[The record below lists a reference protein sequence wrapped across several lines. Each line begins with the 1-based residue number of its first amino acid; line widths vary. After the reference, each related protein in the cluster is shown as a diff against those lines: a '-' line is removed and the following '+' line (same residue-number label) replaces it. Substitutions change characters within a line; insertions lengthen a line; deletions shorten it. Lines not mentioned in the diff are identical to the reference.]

1 MVVNQANYF
10 QFAIDDIEEA
20 HSHVSFGDLASDRA
34 GYKLRDTFDSEVLH
48 HMCGFTGAGARRTA
62 LETNS
67 TKADSNADN
76 DELLP
81 ANKLDITDFGGSDIG
96 GASEITS
103 IPIAAGGGAGGITS
117 PLAILNRI
125 ARQMDQASVDTDSR
139 WCVVDPVFA
148 EVLMDEDSKL
158 INSDFGGGDEL
169 RNGRMP
175 GQLRGFTIYKSNN
188 LPSLGTGAGTA
199 ASAGSEANM
208 GFLVAGHSSAVAT
221 AEQIAKTETFRS
233 PTTFADI
240 VQNAVIWTQ
249 NSTSRGSIYSRL
261 QLSVSYTILWGQVN
275 SCPQLYAL
283 RNFMPSTYIDLSNKT
298 LRRLNEVEIPV
309 SDFLTVRGV
318 QALVKDA
325 VRAAIAKINQAEF
338 EWPFNAAEFTQTLV
352 AGQSEYSGPQHLK
365 KLIGTHFRL

>member
-20 HSHVSFGDLASDRA
+20 HAHVSFGDLASDRA
-34 GYKLRDTFDSEVLH
+34 GFKLRDTFDSDVLH
-48 HMCGFTGAGARRTA
+48 HMAGFTAAGARRTA
-62 LETNS
+62 LETGS
-67 TKADSNADN
+67 TKADSGADN

-125 ARQMDQASVDTDSR
+125 ARQMDQAAVDTDSR

-148 EVLMDEDSKL
+148 EILMDEDSKL

-199 ASAGSEANM
+199 AAAGSEANM
-208 GFLVAGHSSAVAT
+208 SFLVAGHSSAVAT

-240 VQNAVIWTQ
+240 V
-249 NSTSRGSIYSRL
+249 RGM
-261 QLSVSYTILWGQVN
+261 
-275 SCPQLYAL
+275 QLYGRKILRPEAL
-283 RNFMPSTYIDLSNKT
+283 FT
-298 LRRLNEVEIPV
+298 
-309 SDFLTVRGV
+309 
-318 QALVKDA
+318 
-325 VRAAIAKINQAEF
+325 AAYNLA
-338 EWPFNAAEFTQTLV
+338 
-352 AGQSEYSGPQHLK
+352 
-365 KLIGTHFRL
+365 